1 MQRSLMAVALVV
13 VGFLFGSVQ
22 PFARA
27 DDSGKVADLL
37 SSIERSQ
44 RTIAEATKAIARS
57 SEKCAR

>member
-1 MQRSLMAVALVV
+1 MQRTLIALALVAA
-13 VGFLFGSVQ
+13 GYLLGSVRA
-22 PFARA
+22 PAKA

-44 RTIAEATKAIARS
+44 RTIAEATKAIARA